1 MSSLARLRSLTA
13 PMQGRSP
20 EEANR
25 VATPLELFFDLVF
38 VVAIAQAGA
47 SLSQGLVTGDIGQT
61 IVRYILVFGAI
72 WWAWMNFTWFASA
85 YDTDDVVY
93 RLITFVQLAGALVL
107 AAGVPRAFEQND
119 WRIGLAG
126 YVIMRLALV
135 TQWLRVYRDDPP
147 RRPGAWRYAGGITA
161 IQIAWVV
168 LILSSPSWFLAGFL
182 ALFLVELAIPVWA
195 ERAARTPYHPE
206 HISERYGLF
215 TIIVLGEAMLS
226 ASLAVRFI
234 ADDGLSPELVG
245 VLFGGML
252 IVFTMW
258 WLYFERPP
266 GSVLG
271 SLRRG
276 FAWGYGHL
284 PVWAAAAAVGSGLA
298 VAIEQASENG
308 MLDAA
313 QAGYVVA
320 VPVAI
325 YLLGLWL
332 VRARPFTVRWA
343 DVVLMALSIG
353 AILIAPLTGWGV
365 LLTGVVL
372 ATLLGFKLATGR
384 MPSQIRAAAE

>member
-1 MSSLARLRSLTA
+1 MSSLARLRSLTV

-47 SLSQGLVTGDIGQT
+47 SLSHGLVTGDIGQT
-61 IVRYILVFGAI
+61 IIRYVFVFGGI

-135 TQWLRVYRDDPP
+135 TQWLRVYRDDPQ
-147 RRPGAWRYAGGITA
+147 RRPGAWRYAAGITA
-161 IQIAWVV
+161 VQIAWVV
-168 LILSSPSWFLAGFL
+168 LILSSPSWFMAGFL

-234 ADDGLSPELVG
+234 ADDGLSSQLVG
-245 VLFGGML
+245 ILLGGML

-266 GSVLG
+266 GSVLS
-271 SLRRG
+271 SLRQG
-276 FAWGYGHL
+276 FVWGYGHL

-298 VAIEQASENG
+298 VAIEQASELAV
-308 MLDAA
+308 LDAV

-325 YLLGLWL
+325 YLIGLGLL
-332 VRARPFTVRWA
+332 RARPLVERWA
-343 DVVLMALSIG
+343 DGVPVVLTIG
-353 AILIAPLTGWGV
+353 AILLAPLTGWGV
-365 LLTGVVL
+365 LLTGLIL
-372 ATLLGFKLATGR
+372 AALLGFKLATGR
-384 MPSQIRAAAE
+384 LPSQHRVTEE

>member
-1 MSSLARLRSLTA
+1 MSSLARLRSLTV

-47 SLSQGLVTGDIGQT
+47 SLSHGLVTGDIGQT
-61 IVRYILVFGAI
+61 IIRYIFVFGGI

-135 TQWLRVYRDDPP
+135 TQWLRVYRDDPQ
-147 RRPGAWRYAGGITA
+147 RRPGAWRYAAGITA
-161 IQIAWVV
+161 VQIAWVV
-168 LILSSPSWFLAGFL
+168 LILSSPSWFMAGFL

-234 ADDGLSPELVG
+234 ADDGLSPQLVG
-245 VLFGGML
+245 ILLGGML

-266 GSVLG
+266 GSVLS
-271 SLRRG
+271 SLRQG
-276 FAWGYGHL
+276 FVWGYGHL

-298 VAIEQASENG
+298 VAIEQASELAV
-308 MLDAA
+308 LDAV
-313 QAGYVVA
+313 QAGYIVA

-325 YLLGLWL
+325 YLIGLGLL
-332 VRARPFTVRWA
+332 RARPMTLRWA
-343 DVVLMALSIG
+343 DAVPVVLTIG
-353 AILIAPLTGWGV
+353 AILLAPLTGWGV
-365 LLTGVVL
+365 LLTGLIL
-372 ATLLGFKLATGR
+372 AALLGFKLATGR
-384 MPSQIRAAAE
+384 LPSQHRVTEE

>member
-1 MSSLARLRSLTA
+1 MSSRARLRTLVV

-38 VVAIAQAGA
+38 VVAIAQVSTA
-47 SLSQGLVTGDIGQT
+47 LNHGLVGGDIGQT
-61 IVRYILVFGAI
+61 VVRFVFVFVGI

-107 AAGVPRAFEQND
+107 AAGVPRAFENDD
-119 WRIGLAG
+119 WRIGLLG

-135 TQWLRVYRDDPP
+135 TQWLRVYRDDPQ
-147 RRPGAWRYAGGITA
+147 RRPAALRFAVGISA
-161 IQIAWVV
+161 AQIAWVV
-168 LILSSPSWFLAGFL
+168 LILASPSWLLAGFV
-182 ALFLVELAIPVWA
+182 ALFAVELAVPVWA

-226 ASLAVRFI
+226 ASLAVQFI
-234 ADDGLSPELVG
+234 TDEGLSVQLLG
-245 VLFGGML
+245 ILLGGML
-252 IVFTMW
+252 VVFTMW

-266 GSVLG
+266 GSVLS
-271 SLRRG
+271 SLRNG
-276 FAWGYGHL
+276 FVWGYGHF
-284 PVWAAAAAVGSGLA
+284 PVWAAAAAMGAGLA
-298 VAIEQASENG
+298 VAIEQASG
-308 MLDAA
+308 LATLDAV
-313 QAGYVVA
+313 QAGYMVA

-332 VRARPFTVRWA
+332 LRARLSRDRWTEA
-343 DVVLMALSIG
+343 VP
-353 AILIAPLTGWGV
+353 ILLTIAVILVAPLTGWGV
-365 LLTGVVL
+365 LLTGLIL
-372 ATLLGFKLATGR
+372 AALLGYKLVTGR
-384 MPSQIRAAAE
+384 LPSARQAAAE